1 MLKVYYL
8 DVMSVT
14 AMVLVMAGLM
24 VLVLAMIMVEK
35 MV

>member
-8 DVMSVT
+8 DVMSATV
-14 AMVLVMAGLM
+14 MVLVMAGLM

-35 MV
+35 MA